1 MIGVDWALKSTS
13 TVTRSGQ
20 GTMCVHCGKI
30 AKLNQNGV
38 RGGVRCPV
46 RKRCWSWLSEVA
58 DDLVLD
64 LAAVRRKKNGWSSHQ
79 LSRERPLELVKMVA
93 SPCCWHGETLACV
106 LGWHLDVVKVIS
118 KAQGSGSLS
127 SCRARDASR

>member
-1 MIGVDWALKSTS
+1 MC
-13 TVTRSGQ
+13 TV
-20 GTMCVHCGKI
+20 GKI

-46 RKRCWSWLSEVA
+46 RKRCWSCLSEVA

-64 LAAVRRKKNGWSSHQ
+64 PAAVRRKKNGWSSHQ

-93 SPCCWHGETLACV
+93 SPCCWHGEILACV
-106 LGWHLDVVKVIS
+106 LGWHLGVVRVVS
-118 KAQGSGSLS
+118 KAQGGGSLS
-127 SCRARDASR
+127 SCRARDVSR